1 MLKCGAG
8 YEQQERSLLQIA
20 VLFWGNI
27 VNIGKIQYNTKEPHS
42 EKTGGKYM
50 LEIVKKNRWN
60 TICAFWALIVALFWF
75 AMRVIWSGISKVLA
89 EAIGTK
95 EPSAFMLNLPLFIS
109 IFLWL
114 VLVFAVMNL
123 VLIKKKRWSQ
133 ITLTV
138 FLGVFTIASV
148 VVVAM
153 GAVDYLYFILPKF
166 FLSLLISLC
175 IIGFALLV
183 FFPPV
188 KNKKCCVALKCALV
202 ALVILV
208 FVFEGYGVTL
218 GSRFTYEPVVY
229 AVEDTYQIVFSTNHP
244 AVVWVEVDGEQYFDL
259 FAGSMKSKDTVHKIT
274 IPQEKLDEAKSYSIH
289 AEKMIYRGPFGGFK
303 GKEISKS
310 YDFHPVNSSD
320 GLVYY
325 TITDVH
331 HARKGAVGA
340 ALSVEDLDFLVILG
354 DSVGMT
360 EYEKDAQFTNQLA
373 HDVTGGEIPVVYARG
388 NHEIKGAYGEEL
400 YKYVGSKNESFYY
413 WFTLSDVFGITLD
426 LGEDH
431 NDGWW
436 EYYGTDRFSLYHDE
450 QTRFLEELVA
460 AKPYEDYNYTLVA
473 CHIPIQFVNSRKDH
487 AEVKVA
493 WTELLNQIEP
503 DLAVYGHQ
511 HDLYPFLEG
520 QETMYNEKGKL
531 VYNSQFKG
539 EAGKT
544 YGGYLTDY
552 AFNGFI
558 AGRRGRLQTDEIS
571 ALNREDHVGLA
582 VSVDMAGDTQ
592 KCWYVNTAGEVVP
605 VYNPFAEGP
614 ARKEFVLALK

>member
-1 MLKCGAG
+1 
-8 YEQQERSLLQIA
+8 
-20 VLFWGNI
+20 
-27 VNIGKIQYNTKEPHS
+27 
-42 EKTGGKYM
+42 M
-50 LEIVKKNRWN
+50 LELVKKNRWN

-89 EAIGTK
+89 EAIGAA

-114 VLVFAVMNL
+114 LLVFAAVNL
-123 VLIKKKRWSQ
+123 VWLKDKTWSK

-138 FLGVFTIASV
+138 LLGVFTVASAV
-148 VVVAM
+148 VVIM
-153 GAVDYLYFILPKF
+153 GAIDYLYFILPKF
-166 FLSLLISLC
+166 FLSLLVSLC
-175 IIGFALLV
+175 IVGFALLV
-183 FFPPV
+183 FFPPA
-188 KNKKCCVALKCALV
+188 KKCRLCMALKCALV
-202 ALVILV
+202 ALVILAV
-208 FVFEGYGVTL
+208 VFEGYGVTL

-244 AVVWVEVDGEQYFDL
+244 AVAWVEVDGEAYYDL
-259 FAGSMKSKDTVHKIT
+259 FAGSMKSKDAVHKIT
-274 IPQEKLDEAKSYSIH
+274 VPQEKLDEAKHYSIH

-303 GKEISKS
+303 GKEISKH
-310 YDFHPVNSSD
+310 YDFRPVDSGD

-325 TITDVH
+325 TMTDVH
-331 HARKGAVGA
+331 HARKGAVDA
-340 ALSVEDLDFLVILG
+340 ALSVEGLDFLVILG

-360 EYEKDAQFTNQLA
+360 EYENDAQFTNQLA

-431 NDGWW
+431 DDGWW
-436 EYYGTDRFSLYHDE
+436 EYYGTDRFALYHAE
-450 QTRFLEELVA
+450 QTRFLEELAA
-460 AKPYEDYNYTLVA
+460 AKPYEDYNYTMVA

-487 AEVKVA
+487 VDVKAA

-558 AGRRGRLQTDEIS
+558 AGRRGKLQDDEVS
-571 ALNREDHVGLA
+571 ALNRVDHVGFA
-582 VSVDMAGDTQ
+582 VRVDIAGGTQ
-592 KCWYVNTAGEVVP
+592 TCWYVNTAGLVVP

-614 ARKEFVLALK
+614 AQKEFVLNLK